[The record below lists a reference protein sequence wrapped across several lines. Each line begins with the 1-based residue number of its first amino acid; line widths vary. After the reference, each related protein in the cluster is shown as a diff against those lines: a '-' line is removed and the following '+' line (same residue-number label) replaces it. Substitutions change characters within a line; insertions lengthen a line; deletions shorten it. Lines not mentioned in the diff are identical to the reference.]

1 MTEPGES
8 GAALQPPAASHLRAW
23 PVHRLVALG
32 LFAIAAVLGAWGD
45 WVLWIDYKGLMIT
58 IAAIA
63 VLLAAVVL
71 RVIPFDRSHKLA
83 LLVAAVGIGV
93 LAGQNL
99 GPSRPAL
106 AQTDG
111 TITVALT
118 SPKTVTATAAATCS
132 MDARATELSVDGDPN
147 LRLDVLPRDPSA
159 PVDLDQRAFVGMT
172 VSIGDR
178 WMDGPE
184 PRPDA
189 VLLSTWVTGALGK
202 SPESR
207 MVTGSSSPV
216 ALHWDNHGGTMA
228 FSGLI
233 QDLRS
238 PDATGDPIDL
248 AGTITWTCS
257 G

>member
-1 MTEPGES
+1 MTEADES
-8 GAALQPPAASHLRAW
+8 GAALQPRATSRRRAL
-23 PVHRLVALG
+23 PVYRIVALG
-32 LFAIAAVLGAWGD
+32 GFTIAAVLGAWGD
-45 WVLWIDYKGLMIT
+45 WVLWVDYKGLMIT

-63 VLLAAVVL
+63 ILLAAVVL
-71 RVIPFDRSHKLA
+71 RVIPFHRSHKLA
-83 LLVAAVGIGV
+83 LLVAAVGVGV

-106 AQTDG
+106 AQTEG

-118 SPKTVTATAAATCS
+118 SPNTVTATASATCS

-178 WMDGPE
+178 WMGGPE

-189 VLLSTWVTGALGK
+189 VLLSTWVSGVIGK

-216 ALHWDNHGGTMA
+216 AIHWDRNGGTMA

-233 QDLRS
+233 RDLRY
-238 PDATGDPIDL
+238 PDDIGAPIDL